1 MYRYAARSSR
11 CYGYNQNVAWFK
23 LADSKRIASCSTNL
37 FRQIQSQ
44 NRSIQ
49 IGNSIKTDSLILSLC
64 GDVSAENSW
73 KIADI
78 LSDEVDTEDKLNQGA
93 SECWEMLVGNHE
105 SPKLKPSAVGKRSTT
120 ELVIMLKK

>member
-78 LSDEVDTEDKLNQGA
+78 LSDGEVDTEDKLNQ
-93 SECWEMLVGNHE
+93 
-105 SPKLKPSAVGKRSTT
+105 VGKRSTT